1 MEITP
6 SKILL
11 KGSAALYFF
20 STNQPPPGPT
30 PLSQQSLCGGERVE
44 RAKLLTV
51 STPHILGTGPS
62 GAHTEPWTF
71 VVVQDKALK
80 AEIREMVEEEELL
93 NYTKRMGEKWVR
105 DLEQLKTNWIKP
117 YLEQAP
123 YLIVIF
129 KQTYG
134 VDENGEKKT
143 HYYNEMSVC
152 IATGILLT
160 AIEVSVFIT
169 TGILLTDIEVSVLIT
184 TGILL
189 TDIEVSVFITTGI
202 LLTAIEVSVLITTG
216 ILLTDIEVSVL
227 ITTGIL
233 LAVIELIVFITT
245 GILLTAI
252 EVSVLI
258 TTGISVFYHYRD
270 TTH

>member
-6 SKILL
+6 SKTLL

-20 STNQPPPGPT
+20 FNQSTPPPT
-30 PLSQQSLCGGERVE
+30 PAPPHSLNKAFAEERGLSVPNSL
-44 RAKLLTV
+44 L
-51 STPHILGTGPS
+51 SPPPHILGTGPS

-216 ILLTDIEVSVL
+216 ILL
-227 ITTGIL
+227 
-233 LAVIELIVFITT
+233 AVIEVIVFITT
-245 GILLTAI
+245 GILLTDI
-252 EVSVLI
+252 EVSVI
-258 TTGISVFYHYRD
+258 YHYRD